1 MSFVMQMTPLGSSLF
16 HTCLKS
22 VLCALP
28 LLVLSGVGGVEMAQ
42 DCEGWHLPST
52 HSFFCVWAVLCLYCC
67 AGFSRVAVSVGY
79 SLVVVCVLL
88 VVMASIVE
96 EHGL

>member
-28 LLVLSGVGGVEMAQ
+28 LLMLSGVGGVEMAQ

-52 HSFFCVWAVLCLYCC
+52 HSFFVCGLYCVFI
-67 AGFSRVAVSVGY
+67 AARAF
-79 SLVVVCVLL
+79 LELL
-88 VVMASIVE
+88 WVRAT
-96 EHGL
+96 L